1 MGGQEINKSSLNQKI
16 LEALIPVKGETLEE
30 TTNHQ
35 IRRQTRATL
44 QKTKREKKLQSQ
56 DLYSREIV
64 FKTEGEMKFSSRK
77 QTKEELVGGF
87 CEISLKIHRFGQ
99 DPRAS
104 NSSLKSD
111 LVSPS

>member
-1 MGGQEINKSSLNQKI
+1 MVTFNQKI
-16 LEALIPVKGETLEE
+16 KKYHKLLIR
-30 TTNHQ
+30 NHQ

-77 QTKEELVGGF
+77 QNKTKLGELTASRFVLHG
-87 CEISLKIHRFGQ
+87 ILKEALQTAG
-99 DPRAS
+99 
-104 NSSLKSD
+104 
-111 LVSPS
+111 